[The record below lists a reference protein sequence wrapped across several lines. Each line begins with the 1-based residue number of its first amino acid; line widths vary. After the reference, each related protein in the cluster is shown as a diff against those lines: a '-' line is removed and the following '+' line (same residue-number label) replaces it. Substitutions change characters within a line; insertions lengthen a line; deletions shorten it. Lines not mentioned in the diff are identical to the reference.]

1 VSNEKAKILISTE
14 EAIDILNR
22 QQCPLCGTLL
32 IDDNNNGRKL
42 CHRCGW
48 AIWIKMDKP
57 DEKKLKLILAQNAK
71 LNLISDDSFRREI
84 KVPNIDL
91 KKDR

>member
-1 VSNEKAKILISTE
+1 MSTE

-48 AIWIKMDKP
+48 AIWIKVVNADA
-57 DEKKLKLILAQNAK
+57 KKLKQVLAENAK
-71 LNLISDDSFRREI
+71 ANPLSDDSFRNEN
-84 KVPNIDL
+84 KMPNLDL